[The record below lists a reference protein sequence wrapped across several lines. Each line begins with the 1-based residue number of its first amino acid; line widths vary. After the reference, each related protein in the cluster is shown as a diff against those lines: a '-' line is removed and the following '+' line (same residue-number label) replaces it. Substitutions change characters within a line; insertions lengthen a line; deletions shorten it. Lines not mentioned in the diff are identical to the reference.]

1 MMFIN
6 MINKSE
12 NIMSRKNKIN
22 CLALL
27 TSTLCKSVT
36 LKFLLIILIS
46 FSLQN
51 KLVNAQT
58 EVGNFEFN
66 DASVRGWTLSGP
78 FDLFGFGPLTSNFSQ
93 IMWTDSVNSSNS
105 NIFDDPNN
113 GQGALS
119 FSAIDDL
126 SIQGIEGNTWVMSL
140 RSPNLSNSPLWFSA
154 QGFDILI
161 AQNMNADTNLW
172 VDLSIEALD
181 KNSNRIVKVTKP
193 GRHRIV
199 PGFWNNIRYFE
210 WFNTEGFPQ
219 NYSILNVVIDVIG
232 EIDAVNRGSIYI
244 DDIILIPGRNIGV
257 EFPNEIVS
265 ETYEMLSFPVCIY
278 GDFEEVFAD
287 DYGPLS
293 PQNWR
298 IFRWN
303 ELIGNYHEFPTNAI
317 SAEPGVGFWFIQ
329 RGGSGFDIDFA
340 QAVSTSKPFTIILQP
355 GWNQIG
361 NPFPFPISWGDVI
374 TNATIGIN
382 SINRWNSNSE
392 EYEPGQSVLEPWVG
406 YFIDNPI
413 SEPVFVEILPIENR
427 TGEKSIFENI
437 DKSQGEFIIQ
447 LKLEDAKTRISD
459 SQNFVGMIKDAET
472 GLDKYD
478 FREAPSPI
486 DRVKLSI
493 VQNEKKYSGNFIP
506 INIEGAY
513 WDLEI
518 SSSNSSEFVNLTF
531 ENLSNLPSEFNVW
544 LLDVNNQ
551 KSLRITEGSAAING
565 TSNSNYRLII
575 GTKTFAEN
583 NNEEINLEPRD
594 YYLLQNY
601 PNPFNPTTTIK
612 YSIADDSNVKLI
624 IYDLLG
630 KEISTLINDEE
641 KSAGAYSVIW
651 NGKNKFGNEVSSGLY
666 FYRLITE
673 KFVQTNKMLLLK

>member
-1 MMFIN
+1 

-12 NIMSRKNKIN
+12 NIMSRKSKFN
-22 CLALL
+22 CSALL
-27 TSTLCKSVT
+27 ADTFCRCVPV
-36 LKFLLIILIS
+36 KFLLIILIS
-46 FSLQN
+46 FFLQN
-51 KLVNAQT
+51 KTVNAQS

-66 DASVRGWTLSGP
+66 ESSLSGWTLSGP
-78 FDLFGFGPLTSNFSQ
+78 FDLFGFGPLPSNFSQ
-93 IMWTDSVNSSNS
+93 LMWTDSVNSSNS

-119 FSAIDDL
+119 FSAFSDL
-126 SIQGIEGNTWVMSL
+126 SIQGIEGNTWIMNL
-140 RSPNLSNSPLWFSA
+140 RSPDLSNSPLWFTA

-161 AQNMNADTNLW
+161 AQNMNADTNIW
-172 VDLSIEALD
+172 VDLSIEVLD
-181 KNSNRIVKVTKP
+181 KNTNRILKIMKP

-199 PGFWNNIRYFE
+199 PGFWNNIRFFE
-210 WFNTEGFPQ
+210 WFNLEGFPQ
-219 NYSILNVVIDVIG
+219 NYSILRLQIDIIG

-244 DDIILIPGRNIGV
+244 DDLILIPGRNLNV

-265 ETYEMLSFPVCIY
+265 ETYEMLSFPVNIF
-278 GDFEEVFAD
+278 GNFTDIFSD
-287 DYGPLS
+287 DYGPVS

-303 ELIGNYHEFPTNAI
+303 ELINNYNEFPATAI

-329 RGGSGFDIDFA
+329 RGGSGFDIDYA

-361 NPFPFPISWGDVI
+361 NPFPFSVSWGDVL

-382 SINRWNSNSE
+382 SINRWNSSTE

-413 SEPVFVEILPIENR
+413 SEPVFLEFLPIENR

-447 LKLEDAKTRISD
+447 LKLEDAKTRKSD
-459 SQNFVGMIKDAET
+459 TQNYVGMIKDSEP
-472 GLDKYD
+472 GSDQFD
-478 FREAPSPI
+478 FRDAPSPI
-486 DRVKLSI
+486 DRMKLSI

-506 INIEGAY
+506 VNSDGAY

-518 SSSNSSEFVNLTF
+518 SSSHSNEIGKLTF
-531 ENLSNLPSEFNVW
+531 ENLSDLPEDFNIW
-544 LLDVNNQ
+544 LLDVNNK
-551 KSLRITEGSAAING
+551 KSVRITEGSAAITG
-565 TSNSNYRLII
+565 TSNSYYRLII
-575 GTKTFAEN
+575 GTKSFAEN
-583 NNEEINLEPRD
+583 NNNEINLEPRE

-601 PNPFNPTTTIK
+601 PNPFNPSTTIN

-624 IYDLLG
+624 IYNLLG
-630 KEISTLINDEE
+630 KEITTLINDDE
-641 KSAGAYSVIW
+641 KSAGAYSVVW
-651 NGKNKFGNEVSSGLY
+651 DGKNKFGNEVSSGLY
-666 FYRLITE
+666 FYRLITQ
-673 KFVQTNKMLLLK
+673 KFVQTNKMLLLR